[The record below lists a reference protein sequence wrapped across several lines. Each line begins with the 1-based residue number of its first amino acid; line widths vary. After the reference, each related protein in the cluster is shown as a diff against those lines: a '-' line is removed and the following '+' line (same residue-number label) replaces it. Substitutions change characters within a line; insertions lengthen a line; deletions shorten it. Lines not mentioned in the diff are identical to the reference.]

1 MAAGAPPASLSR
13 AYERRLAVLDART
26 LAAVNAAFDLFDRD
40 RSWVDLFADL
50 YIAWT
55 AAQLDGVTTA
65 DLMAAA
71 TTLSATGTVPAAPM
85 VRSAL
90 VGTTSAGTPVM
101 DVLRSTQRIVGVRM
115 LTGQTFADSFMS
127 SATWLTGTISAE
139 AHRTARDGT
148 IDLAANPASPL
159 TRYRRIAEPG
169 ACAFCR
175 ALATR
180 GAVYR
185 SAETASGAASGKRYH
200 ERCRCRVE
208 AVVDKAAQTATVK
221 AGESAWA
228 RMLATGDVPRIR
240 GRGSPR
246 QPAPVASVVNL
257 RRAHETQLRQLTASI
272 PDLERR
278 VAAGDP
284 AAVKPLAWQ
293 TARADELRRLLA
305 ATP

>member
-50 YIAWT
+50 HIAWS
-55 AAQLDGVTTA
+55 AAQLDGVATA

-71 TTLSATGTVPAAPM
+71 SALSATGTVPAAPM
-85 VRSAL
+85 VRSAF

-115 LTGQTFADSFMS
+115 LTGQTFAESFMS

-200 ERCRCRVE
+200 QRCRCRVE

-221 AGESAWA
+221 AGESVWA

-240 GRGSPR
+240 GRVSAR
-246 QPAPVASVVNL
+246 PVATVTNL
-257 RRAHETQLRQLTASI
+257 TRAYETQLGQLTASI

-284 AAVKPLAWQ
+284 AAVRPLAWQ